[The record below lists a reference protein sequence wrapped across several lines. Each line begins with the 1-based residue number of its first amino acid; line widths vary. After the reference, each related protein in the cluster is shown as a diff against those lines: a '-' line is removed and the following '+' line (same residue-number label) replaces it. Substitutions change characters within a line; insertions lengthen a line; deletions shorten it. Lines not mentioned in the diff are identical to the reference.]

1 MEGEALSIGGG
12 RGGSVKGRESDLE
25 AGFERRG
32 PSVLGKG

>member
-1 MEGEALSIGGG
+1 MEEEALSIGGG

-32 PSVLGKG
+32 PSLLREG